1 MSRNQNIK
9 EKKMSNFKTNLAQSF
24 KAYTSLFLILFLSM
38 VFTNSAKADDDL
50 RLTGA
55 IQAIGGDSLVVNDVT
70 FFVDA
75 NTELKGAHGA
85 TPDFSDFLVGDIVE
99 VRANLQADSSY
110 LATRVELQNQS
121 EGDDFEVEGHIESI
135 GGDSLVVNSITFFV
149 DASTEIRGRHGST
162 PAFSDLQAGNR
173 VEVRASQQADGSFLA
188 SRIKLEDGDDD
199 GEVEIKGVIE
209 ALGPDS
215 LMVNTIVFAVD
226 SSTNVFDHNNNLISF
241 TDLQVGGFVEVK
253 ANRRADGSLL
263 AMRIKQEDDHN
274 GGDEIEFTATID
286 TIFNDT
292 VVVGGIAFITDANTV
307 ILDNNRLPITFAD
320 LQIGMLVEIR
330 GLRQADGSVLATN
343 IKVED
348 FFNDEVEVKSVID
361 SLGVDW
367 LAVAGHIFFVDDST
381 VVLDN
386 ANQPITFAD
395 LMVGQIVE
403 VRADLRPDGTL
414 LATRIHLEDGANEL
428 EMLGV
433 IDSLDT
439 NSLHVAGVKFL
450 TDANTLVLDHA
461 GNTINFS
468 DLTVGL
474 LVQIKAFR
482 QPDSSLLAVRIKI
495 EDSPGFSKISGT
507 IGTVSSNQVIVSQ
520 FDFQITANTVIL
532 DEKFR
537 PVSIAD
543 LAANQAVTLWA
554 DAAAGQPL
562 ALQIKINATGSV
574 TGIDPL
580 SPALPEVF
588 ELRQNYPNPFN
599 PSTTIPFTING
610 ANFHRVEL
618 TIFNI
623 LGQKVRSLF
632 SGLLD
637 GGSYQF
643 NWDGR
648 SDQGLSVPS
657 GVYFYQL
664 KADRKVA
671 AVKRMMLI
679 K

>member
-1 MSRNQNIK
+1 
-9 EKKMSNFKTNLAQSF
+9 MSNFNTMHDRNAMKF
-24 KAYTSLFLILFLSM
+24 FRIFLILLLSAI
-38 VFTNSAKADDDL
+38 FTNSAKADDDL

-85 TPDFSDFLVGDIVE
+85 TPDFSNFLVGDIVE
-99 VRANLQADSSY
+99 VRAKLQADSSY

-135 GGDSLVVNSITFFV
+135 GGDSLMVNSITFFV

-173 VEVRASQQADGSFLA
+173 VEVRASRQADGSFLA

-226 SSTNVFDHNNNLISF
+226 SSTNVFDHNNNPISF
-241 TDLQVGGFVEVK
+241 SDLRVGGFVEVK

-263 AMRIKQEDDHN
+263 AVRIKQEDDHN

-286 TIFNDT
+286 TIFSNT

-330 GLRQADGSVLATN
+330 GIRQADGSVLATN

-361 SLGVDW
+361 SLGADW

-386 ANQPITFAD
+386 ANLPITFAD

-461 GNTINFS
+461 GNAINFS

-474 LVQIKAFR
+474 LVEIKAFR

-520 FDFQITANTVIL
+520 FDFQITTNTVIL

-599 PSTTIPFTING
+599 PSTTIPFTISG

-643 NWDGR
+643 KWDGR

>member
-1 MSRNQNIK
+1 
-9 EKKMSNFKTNLAQSF
+9 MSNFKTNLAQSF

-226 SSTNVFDHNNNLISF
+226 SSTNVFDHNNNPISF

-330 GLRQADGSVLATN
+330 GIRQADGSVLATN

-414 LATRIHLEDGANEL
+414 LATRIHIEDGNNEL